1 MPSRRRNGGD
11 VRRSNEASVSGL
23 NLHQA
28 RVNEDIIIPI
38 AGMFTGI
45 VMVLGIPL
53 VLVQARKLWMRD
65 SSSATQGSSETNH
78 RLERIEH
85 AIDAMAVEV
94 ERIAE
99 GQRFVTKLLADRGQE
114 RAGIPASHSRHEA

>member
-1 MPSRRRNGGD
+1 M
-11 VRRSNEASVSGL
+11 
-23 NLHQA
+23 
-28 RVNEDIIIPI
+28 I
-38 AGMFTGI
+38 TGV

-53 VLVQARKLWMRD
+53 VLVQARKLWKRD
-65 SSSATQGSSETNH
+65 STSIAQPSYETDH
-78 RLERIEH
+78 RLERIEQ

-114 RAGIPASHSRHEA
+114 RAAIPASESRRES

>member
-1 MPSRRRNGGD
+1 
-11 VRRSNEASVSGL
+11 
-23 NLHQA
+23 
-28 RVNEDIIIPI
+28 VNEDIIIPI
-38 AGMFTGI
+38 AGMVTGI

-53 VLVQARKLWMRD
+53 VLVHARKLWMRD
-65 SSSATQGSSETNH
+65 SAAKSSASDLSDH
-78 RLERIEH
+78 RLERIEQ

-114 RAGIPASHSRHEA
+114 RASIGAAHSRHEA